1 MATAAPK
8 ARKPAARPA
17 PKAAVPKK
25 ASPNVAPNTVA
36 KSTAP
41 KSPAPKSPAPPKGR
55 AARSE
60 PVGEEA
66 LWYKDAIIYEVPI
79 RAYRDSNG
87 DGIGDFRGLTEK
99 LDYIRDLGV
108 TAIWLLPFYPSPLRD
123 DGYDIADFTAVH
135 PSYGTLRDV
144 RAFIRAAHAR
154 GLRVITELVCN
165 HTSDQHAWFQ
175 RARRAKP
182 GSTARDFY
190 VWSDD
195 SDKYSDARIIFTD
208 TETSNW
214 TWDPVAG
221 AYYWHRFF
229 SHQPDLNYD
238 NPAVHA
244 AVLKAMDFWLEMGV
258 DGLRLDAIPYLY
270 EREGTNCEN
279 LPETH
284 AFLKKLR
291 AHVDRE
297 FPGRMLLAEANQWPE
312 DSVEYF
318 GDGDECNMAFHF
330 PVMPRMFMAVRAED
344 RLPLVDILEQTPA
357 IPENAQWAMFLRNH
371 DELTLEMVT
380 DEERDYM
387 YRAYAHDPQMR
398 INVGIRRRLSPLLGN
413 NRRRIELMNGLLFSL
428 PGTPVMYYG
437 DEIGMGDNVFVGDRN
452 GVRTP
457 MQWNG
462 DRNAGFS
469 GANRQQVYLPVIVDP
484 EYHYEAVNVEVQQ
497 ANPQSLLWWTKRLID
512 LRKRHPAFSRGT
524 LEFLHP
530 ENHRILVF
538 VRRHGDE
545 IILVVANLSRFVQPV
560 ELDLSEFVGHTPI
573 ELMGRVDFPVVSDDP
588 YVLTMGPHA
597 FMWFTLEAPP
607 PDDPALGAPGTEELP
622 ILPAAGSVVE
632 LLDGAR
638 SAVTLA
644 VLTRW
649 IRDRRWFRSR
659 TRRIKGLSI
668 QDVVPVPVGDRTAAV
683 VLAEVAY
690 TEGDAELYLVPLI
703 TMAARD
709 AAAIV
714 EASPHAALARIAPSN
729 GRRTESVLLDATLDP
744 AFMKTLL
751 DAIGSRKRLRGRL
764 GELAGRPE
772 KSFREVVG
780 TSRRALTP
788 TPIRGE
794 QSNSSIIFG
803 DRAILKLYRVTQPGM
818 NPDLEVGRVLTE
830 RGFEQTPAIAG
841 SMEYRPDRGPSM
853 TAALVNAFVP
863 NQGNL
868 FVHTLE
874 ELRGFFERAAAEP
887 PRPSGEGLDPASLL
901 VASGQL
907 PPQDVHD
914 AVDTYLETARLAGIR
929 TGELHATLAAAGDDP
944 AFKPEPFTEL
954 YQRSI
959 YQSIGGSTRR
969 SMDLLKR
976 RLDTLPEEAARDAA
990 LVLERR
996 GAIDAR
1002 LRVLLSHKFGGKRIR
1017 THGDLHAEQIL
1028 NTGRDLII
1036 IDFEGEPTKPLSERR
1051 LKRSAL
1057 RDVAGMLRSY
1067 HYASNGSLLRPE
1079 MGADIRAGDI
1089 EALDG
1094 WVRTWN
1100 RWVGATFLSGYR
1112 EATAGAAF
1120 LPSDDAEWAALLDAF
1135 LLEKACYELTYELNN
1150 RPGWVAIPIRGIL
1163 QLLGG

>member
-1 MATAAPK
+1 MTSAAPQEP
-8 ARKPAARPA
+8 RVTR
-17 PKAAVPKK
+17 
-25 ASPNVAPNTVA
+25 T
-36 KSTAP
+36 
-41 KSPAPKSPAPPKGR
+41 GR
-55 AARSE
+55 AARSKAL
-60 PVGEEA
+60 GAEA
-66 LWYKDAIIYEVPI
+66 LWYKDAIIYEVPV

-108 TAIWLLPFYPSPLRD
+108 TAIWILPFYPSPLRD
-123 DGYDIADFTAVH
+123 DGYDIADFTGVH
-135 PSYGTLRDV
+135 PSYGNLRDV
-144 RAFIRAAHAR
+144 KAFIRAAHAR

-165 HTSDQHAWFQ
+165 HTSDQNAWFQ
-175 RARRAKP
+175 KARRAKP

-190 VWSDD
+190 VWSNNPDR
-195 SDKYSDARIIFTD
+195 YADARIIFTD

-214 TWDPVAG
+214 TWDAVAG

-229 SHQPDLNYD
+229 SHQPDLNFD
-238 NPAVHA
+238 NPAVHD
-244 AVLKAMDFWLEMGV
+244 AVIKAMDFWLAMGV

-291 AHVDRE
+291 KHVDRS

-318 GDGDECNMAFHF
+318 GNGDECNMAFHF
-330 PVMPRMFMAVRAED
+330 PVMPRMFMAVRSED
-344 RLPLVDILEQTPA
+344 RLPIVDIMEQTPA
-357 IPENAQWAMFLRNH
+357 IPANAQWAMFLRNH

-428 PGTPVMYYG
+428 PGTPVLYYG

-469 GANRQQVYLPVIVDP
+469 SANRQQLYLPVIVDP

-530 ENHRILVF
+530 ENHRILAF
-538 VRRHGDE
+538 VRRFEGQV
-545 IILVVANLSRFVQPV
+545 ILVVANLSRFVQPV
-560 ELDLSEFVGHTPI
+560 QLDLSEFAGHTPI
-573 ELMGRVDFPVVSDDP
+573 ELMGRVDFPVVGADP
-588 YVLTMGPHA
+588 YVLALGPHA
-597 FMWFTLEAPP
+597 FMWFTIEAPAT
-607 PDDPALGAPGTEELP
+607 DVGEIGSTGAQELS

-632 LLDGAR
+632 LFDGAR
-638 SAVTLA
+638 SAAVVS

-659 TRRIKGLSI
+659 TRRIKNVAI
-668 QDVVPVPVGDRTAAV
+668 RDVVPVPLGDRTAAV
-683 VLAEVAY
+683 VLAEVVY
-690 TEGDAELYLVPLI
+690 TDGDPELYLIPLT
-703 TMAARD
+703 TMSAREASTILD
-709 AAAIV
+709 
-714 EASPHAALARIAPSN
+714 ASPHAALARISPSN
-729 GRRTESVLLDATLDP
+729 GRRTESLLVDATLDP
-744 AFMKTLL
+744 AFMTALL
-751 DAIGSRKRLRGRL
+751 DAIGGRKRLRGRV
-764 GELAGRPE
+764 GELAGKPE
-772 KSFREVVG
+772 RAFRSVVG
-780 TSRRALTP
+780 GDRKALAP

-794 QSNSSIIFG
+794 QSNSSIVFG
-803 DRAILKLYRVTQPGM
+803 DRAILKLYRVTQPGI
-818 NPDLEVGRVLTE
+818 NPDLEIGRALTE
-830 RGFEQTPAIAG
+830 RGFEHTPAIAG
-841 SMEYRPDRGPSM
+841 SMDYRPDRGPAM
-853 TAALVNAFVP
+853 TAVLVNAFVP

-868 FVHTLE
+868 FMHTLD

-887 PRPSGEGLDPASLL
+887 RRADGEGLDPASLIR
-901 VASGQL
+901 ASGETS
-907 PPQDVHD
+907 PPDVHGAID
-914 AVDTYLETARLAGIR
+914 AYLETARLAGIR
-929 TGELHATLAAAGDDP
+929 TGELHATLARSGDDP
-944 AFKPEPFTEL
+944 SFKPEPFSEL
-954 YQRSI
+954 YQRSLF
-959 YQSIGGSTRR
+959 QSIGGSTRR
-969 SMDLLKR
+969 SLDLLKR
-976 RLDTLPEEAARDAA
+976 RLDTLPEEAAADAA
-990 LVLERR
+990 NVLERR
-996 GAIDAR
+996 DAIDAR
-1002 LRVLLSHKFGGKRIR
+1002 LRVLLSHKFGGMRIR

-1057 RDVAGMLRSY
+1057 RDVAGMLRSF
-1067 HYASNGSLLRPE
+1067 HYASYGSLLRQELGAEIRPE
-1079 MGADIRAGDI
+1079 DVG
-1089 EALDG
+1089 ALDG
-1094 WVRTWN
+1094 WVRAWN
-1100 RWVGATFLSGYR
+1100 RWVGATFLTGYR
-1112 EATAGAAF
+1112 EATAGASF
-1120 LPSDDAEWAALLDAF
+1120 LPADDGDWAALLDAF

>member
-1 MATAAPK
+1 MATAGRQASGP
-8 ARKPAARPA
+8 PPA
-17 PKAAVPKK
+17 PRG
-25 ASPNVAPNTVA
+25 
-36 KSTAP
+36 
-41 KSPAPKSPAPPKGR
+41 GR
-55 AARSE
+55 AARSL
-60 PVGEEA
+60 PIGDEA
-66 LWYKDAIIYEVPI
+66 LWYKDAIIYEVPV

-135 PSYGTLRDV
+135 PSYGTMRDV

-182 GSTARDFY
+182 GSSARDFY
-190 VWSDD
+190 VWSDTPD
-195 SDKYSDARIIFTD
+195 RYADARIIFTD

-214 TWDPVAG
+214 TWDAVAG

-229 SHQPDLNYD
+229 AHQPDLNFD
-238 NPAVHA
+238 NPAVHDS
-244 AVLKAMDFWLEMGV
+244 VLKAMDFWLELGV

-291 AHVDRE
+291 AHVDE
-297 FPGRMLLAEANQWPE
+297 AFPGRMLLAEANQWPE

-330 PVMPRMFMAVRAED
+330 PVMPRMFMALRMED
-344 RLPLVDILEQTPA
+344 RLPIVDIMEQTPA
-357 IPENAQWAMFLRNH
+357 IPERAQWAMFLRNH

-413 NRRRIELMNGLLFSL
+413 NRRRIELMNGLLFSM
-428 PGTPVMYYG
+428 PGTPVLYYG

-469 GANRQQVYLPVIVDP
+469 SANRQQLYLPVVVDP

-497 ANPQSLLWWTKRLID
+497 ANPQSFLWWTKRLID
-512 LRKRHPAFSRGT
+512 LRKRHPAFSRGS
-524 LEFLHP
+524 LEFLAP
-530 ENHRILVF
+530 ENHRILAF
-538 VRRHGDE
+538 VRRHEDQA
-545 IILVVANLSRFVQPV
+545 ILVVANLSRFVQPV
-560 ELDLSEFVGHTPI
+560 ALDLAEFAGHVPV
-573 ELMGRVDFPVVSDDP
+573 EMMGRVDLPPVGDDP
-588 YVLTMGPHA
+588 YPLTLGPHA
-597 FMWFTLEAPP
+597 FMWFELTPP
-607 PDDPALGAPGTEELP
+607 AIAASTPDAGEPDQLP
-622 ILPAAGSVVE
+622 VLPAAETVID
-632 LLDGAR
+632 LLEGAR
-638 SAVTLA
+638 VAPVTR
-644 VLTRW
+644 VLTTW

-659 TRRIKGLSI
+659 TRRIKAVVI
-668 QDVVPVPVGDRTAAV
+668 VDVVPVKLADRTAAV
-683 VLAEVAY
+683 ALLEVDY
-690 TEGDAELYLVPLI
+690 TEGDAELYLVPLT
-703 TMAARD
+703 TMTPSEAAP
-709 AAAIV
+709 IV
-714 EASPHAALARIAPSN
+714 AASPHAAIGRIPPPARGEAE
-729 GRRTESVLLDATLDP
+729 RLLVDATLDP
-744 AFMKTLL
+744 AFMLALL
-751 DAIGSRKRLRGRL
+751 DAVGERRRLRGRG
-764 GELAGRPE
+764 GELAGKPE
-772 KSFREVVG
+772 KTFRAVVG
-780 TSRRALTP
+780 TDRASLVP
-788 TPIRGE
+788 SAIRGE
-794 QSNSSIIFG
+794 QSNSSTIFG
-803 DRAILKLYRVTQPGM
+803 DRAILKLYRVMQPGI

-841 SMEYRPDRGPSM
+841 SVAYRADDGRSM

-868 FVHTLE
+868 FTHTLA
-874 ELRGFFERAAAEP
+874 ELGGFFERAAAMP
-887 PRPSGEGLDPASLL
+887 QPAGGGDADPAALL
-901 VASGQL
+901 VAARQAV
-907 PPQDVHD
+907 PADVRG
-914 AVDTYLETARLAGIR
+914 AVNAYLEMARLAGTR
-929 TGELHATLAAAGDDP
+929 TGELHRTLAGADADP
-944 AFKPEPFTEL
+944 AFAPEPFSEL
-954 YQRSI
+954 YQRSL

-969 SMDLLKR
+969 TMDLLQR
-976 RLDTLPEEAARDAA
+976 RQGELPPGAATDAM

-996 GAIDAR
+996 TAIDSR
-1002 LRVLLSHKFGGKRIR
+1002 LRVLLGHKFGGMRIR

-1028 NTGRDLII
+1028 NTGRDLVI
-1036 IDFEGEPTKPLSERR
+1036 IDFEGEPTRPLSERR

-1057 RDVAGMLRSY
+1057 RDVAGMLRSF
-1067 HYASNGSLLRPE
+1067 HYASYGSLLRPE
-1079 MGADIRAGDI
+1079 MGAAIRPQDV

-1100 RWVGATFLSGYR
+1100 RWVGAMFLAGYQ
-1112 EATAGAAF
+1112 EATDGASF
-1120 LPSDDAEWAALLDAF
+1120 LPSDEREWAALLDAF

-1150 RPGWVAIPIRGIL
+1150 RPDWVAIPIRGIL

>member
-1 MATAAPK
+1 MAT
-8 ARKPAARPA
+8 
-17 PKAAVPKK
+17 
-25 ASPNVAPNTVA
+25 T
-36 KSTAP
+36 
-41 KSPAPKSPAPPKGR
+41 R
-55 AARSE
+55 AARSQV
-60 PVGEEA
+60 VGDEA
-66 LWYKDAIIYEVPI
+66 LWYRDAIIYEVPV
-79 RAYRDSNG
+79 RAYRDANG
-87 DGIGDFRGLTEK
+87 DGIGDFKGLTEK

-182 GSTARDFY
+182 GTSARDFY

-195 SDKYSDARIIFTD
+195 PNKYADARIIFTD

-214 TWDPVAG
+214 MWDPVAG

-229 SHQPDLNYD
+229 AHQPDLNYD
-238 NPAVHA
+238 NPAVHT
-244 AVLKAMDFWLEMGV
+244 AVLRAMDFWLSMGV

-291 AHVDRE
+291 AHVDLE

-312 DSVEYF
+312 DSVAYF

-330 PVMPRMFMAVRAED
+330 PVMPRMFMAIQAED
-344 RLPLVDILEQTPA
+344 SLPIVDIMEQTPA

-387 YRAYAHDPQMR
+387 YRAYANDPRMR

-428 PGTPVMYYG
+428 PGTPVLYYG
-437 DEIGMGDNVFVGDRN
+437 DEIGMGDNLFVGDRN

-469 GANRQQVYLPVIVDP
+469 SANRQSLYLPVIVDP
-484 EYHYEAVNVEVQQ
+484 EYHYETVNVEVQQ
-497 ANPQSLLWWTKRLID
+497 ANPQSFLWWTKRLID
-512 LRKRHPAFSRGT
+512 LRKRNPAFSRGT

-530 ENHRILVF
+530 ENHHILAF
-538 VRRHGDE
+538 VRRYEGE
-545 IILVVANLSRFVQPV
+545 AILVVANLSRFVQPV
-560 ELDLSEFVGHTPI
+560 ELDLSAFDEHVPV
-573 ELMGRVDFPVVSDDP
+573 ELMGRVEFPRIGGLP
-588 YVLTMGPHA
+588 YILTLGPHA
-597 FMWFTLEAPP
+597 FMWFALEPPAQAPVTPGELAILSPARTL
-607 PDDPALGAPGTEELP
+607 L
-622 ILPAAGSVVE
+622 E
-632 LLDGAR
+632 LLDRGR
-638 SAVTLA
+638 DETLTR
-644 VLTRW
+644 VLARW

-659 TRRIKGLSI
+659 TRRIKRI
-668 QDVVPVPVGDRTAAV
+668 AVNDVVPIPVGDRMAAIMF
-683 VLAEVAY
+683 AEVAY
-690 TEGDAELYLVPLI
+690 TEGDPELYLLPVT
-703 TMAARD
+703 TMPAD
-709 AAAIV
+709 AA
-714 EASPHAALARIAPSN
+714 EGLLDASPHAAIARIASPED
-729 GRRTESVLLDATLDP
+729 GRPGDLLVDATFVP
-744 AFMKTLL
+744 AFMTALL
-751 DAIGSRKRLRGRL
+751 DAIGSKKRLRGRA
-764 GELAGRPE
+764 GELVGRPE
-772 KSFREVVG
+772 KAFQTIVG
-780 TSRRALTP
+780 TDRAALAP
-788 TPIRGE
+788 NPIRGE

-803 DRAILKLYRVTQPGM
+803 ERAILKLYRVTQPGI
-818 NPDLEVGRVLTE
+818 NPDLEIGRALA
-830 RGFEQTPAIAG
+830 RHGYEQTPAIAG
-841 SMEYRPDRGPSM
+841 AMEYRPDGGTSM

-874 ELRGFFERAAAEP
+874 MLRGFFERAATE
-887 PRPSGEGLDPASLL
+887 PRPAAGEGVDIASLIAASGES
-901 VASGQL
+901 
-907 PPQDVHD
+907 PPDDVHE
-914 AVDTYLETARLAGIR
+914 AIGGYLETARLAGLR
-929 TGELHATLAAAGDDP
+929 TGELHATLAGVAGDP
-944 AFKPEPFTEL
+944 AFDPEPFSEL
-954 YQRSI
+954 YQRSL
-959 YQSIGGSTRR
+959 YQSVGASIKRAL
-969 SMDLLKR
+969 DLLAR
-976 RLDTLPEEAARDAA
+976 RRADLPPGAAADAG

-996 GAIDAR
+996 DAIEAR
-1002 LRVLLSHKFGGKRIR
+1002 LRVLLGHKLGGKRIR
-1017 THGDLHAEQIL
+1017 THGDLHAEQVL
-1028 NTGRDLII
+1028 HTGRDLVI
-1036 IDFEGEPTKPLSERR
+1036 IDFEGEPAKSLSERR
-1051 LKRSAL
+1051 LKRSPL
-1057 RDVAGMLRSY
+1057 RDVAGMLRSF
-1067 HYASNGSLLRPE
+1067 HYASYGSLLRPE
-1079 MGADIRAGDI
+1079 MGAEIRPEDVD
-1089 EALDG
+1089 ALDG

-1100 RWVGATFLSGYR
+1100 RWVGAAFLAGYR
-1112 EATAGAAF
+1112 EVTGGAAF
-1120 LPSDDAEWAALLDAF
+1120 LPSDDADWAALLDVF

>member
-1 MATAAPK
+1 MAATTRSATP
-8 ARKPAARPA
+8 R
-17 PKAAVPKK
+17 
-25 ASPNVAPNTVA
+25 
-36 KSTAP
+36 
-41 KSPAPKSPAPPKGR
+41 GR
-55 AARSE
+55 AAR
-60 PVGEEA
+60 GRAIGDEA
-66 LWYKDAIIYEVPI
+66 LWYKDAIIYEVPV

-87 DGIGDFRGLTEK
+87 DGIGDFAGLTEK

-108 TAIWLLPFYPSPLRD
+108 TAIWILPFYPSPLRD

-144 RAFIRAAHAR
+144 KRLIREAHAR

-190 VWSDD
+190 VWSDTPD
-195 SDKYSDARIIFTD
+195 RYTDARIIFTD

-214 TWDPVAG
+214 TWDATAG

-229 SHQPDLNYD
+229 SHQPDLNFD
-238 NPAVHA
+238 NPAVHNA
-244 AVLKAMDFWLEMGV
+244 IIKAMDFWLSMGV

-284 AFLKKLR
+284 GFLKMLR
-291 AHVDRE
+291 SHVDRNYK
-297 FPGRMLLAEANQWPE
+297 GRMLLAEANQWPE
-312 DSVEYF
+312 DSVAYF
-318 GDGDECNMAFHF
+318 GNGDECNMAFHF
-330 PVMPRMFMAVRAED
+330 PVMPRMFMAVRMED
-344 RLPLVDILEQTPA
+344 RLPIVDILEQTPA
-357 IPENAQWAMFLRNH
+357 IPDTSQWAMFLRNH

-428 PGTPVMYYG
+428 PGTPVLYYG

-469 GANRQQVYLPVIVDP
+469 SANRQQLYLPVVVDP

-497 ANPQSLLWWTKRLID
+497 ANPQSLLWWMKRLID

-530 ENHRILVF
+530 ENHRILAF

-545 IILVVANLSRFVQPV
+545 TILVVANLARFVQPV
-560 ELDLSEFVGHTPI
+560 ELDLSDFAGHVPV
-573 ELMGRVDFPVVSDDP
+573 ELMGRVEFPMVGAGP
-588 YVLTMGPHA
+588 YPLALGPHA
-597 FMWFTLEAPP
+597 FMWFVLEPP
-607 PDDPALGAPGTEELP
+607 AGDDGPAGEIPRDLP
-622 ILPAAGSVVE
+622 VLPAAGTVLE
-632 LLDGAR
+632 LLEGAR
-638 SAVTLA
+638 ASDVTSVLSA
-644 VLTRW
+644 W

-659 TRRIKGLSI
+659 TRRIKSI
-668 QDVVPVPVGDRTAAV
+668 QIRDVVPVPVGDRMAAV
-683 VLAEVAY
+683 VLIDVTY
-690 TEGDAELYLVPLI
+690 TEGDPELYLIPL
-703 TMAARD
+703 TLMTARD
-709 AAAIV
+709 AAPLVDAT
-714 EASPHAALARIAPSN
+714 PHAAISRVGPAD
-729 GRRTESVLLDATLDP
+729 GRRSESLLIDAALDP
-744 AFMKTLL
+744 AFTAALL
-751 DAIGSRKRLRGRL
+751 EAIGARRRLRGRA

-772 KSFREVVG
+772 KSFRDVVG
-780 TSRRALTP
+780 ADRTALIP

-794 QSNSSIIFG
+794 QSNSSTIFG
-803 DRAILKLYRVTQPGM
+803 DRAILKLYRVTQPGI
-818 NPDLEVGRVLTE
+818 NPDLELGRALTE
-830 RGFEQTPAIAG
+830 RGFAQTPAIAG
-841 SMEYRPDRGPSM
+841 SMDYRPDHGPSM
-853 TAALVNAFVP
+853 TAVLVNAFVP

-868 FVHTLE
+868 FVHTLD

-887 PRPSGEGLDPASLL
+887 PRADGEHLDSAGLLAASRLEPPADIRDVIGAYL
-901 VASGQL
+901 V
-907 PPQDVHD
+907 
-914 AVDTYLETARLAGIR
+914 TARLAGVR
-929 TGELHATLAAAGDDP
+929 TGELHQALARPGKDG
-944 AFKPEPFTEL
+944 AFAPEPFSEL
-954 YQRSI
+954 YQRSLFQAI
-959 YQSIGGSTRR
+959 TGSTRR
-969 SMDLLKR
+969 SLDLLAR
-976 RLDTLPEEAARDAA
+976 RTAGLPSSAASDVAQ
-990 LVLERR
+990 VLERR
-996 GAIDAR
+996 GLVDAR
-1002 LRVLLSHKFGGKRIR
+1002 LRSLLSHKFGGMRIR

-1028 NTGRDLII
+1028 HTGRDLVI
-1036 IDFEGEPTKPLSERR
+1036 IDFEGEPTRPLSERR

-1057 RDVAGMLRSY
+1057 RDVAGMLRSF
-1067 HYASNGSLLRPE
+1067 HYASYGSLLRPD
-1079 MGADIRAGDI
+1079 MGADIRPEDVV
-1089 EALDG
+1089 ALDG

-1100 RWVGATFLSGYR
+1100 RWVGATFLTGYR
-1112 EATAGAAF
+1112 EATDGATF
-1120 LPSDDAEWAALLDAF
+1120 LPTDDKEWATLLDAF
-1135 LLEKACYELTYELNN
+1135 LLEKACYELAYELNN

>member
-1 MATAAPK
+1 MATAAPPRSRR
-8 ARKPAARPA
+8 AKPPGDRDGSRPA
-17 PKAAVPKK
+17 GAR
-25 ASPNVAPNTVA
+25 TVRRA
-36 KSTAP
+36 TAG
-41 KSPAPKSPAPPKGR
+41 SR
-55 AARSE
+55 AARSRAL
-60 PVGEEA
+60 GDEA
-66 LWYKDAIIYEVPI
+66 RWYKDAIIYEVPV
-79 RAYRDSNG
+79 RAFRDSNG

-144 RAFIRAAHAR
+144 RRFIRAAHAR

-182 GSTARDFY
+182 GSSARDFY
-190 VWSDD
+190 VWSDTPD
-195 SDKYSDARIIFTD
+195 RYADARIIFTD

-238 NPAVHA
+238 NPAVHS
-244 AVLKAMDFWLEMGV
+244 AVFKAMDFWLEMGV

-291 AHVDRE
+291 AHVDER

-312 DSVEYF
+312 DSVAYF

-344 RLPLVDILEQTPA
+344 RLPIVDIMEQTPP
-357 IPENAQWAMFLRNH
+357 IPDTAQWAMFLRNH

-387 YRAYAHDPQMR
+387 YRAYAHDPRMR

-428 PGTPVMYYG
+428 PGTPVLYYG
-437 DEIGMGDNVFVGDRN
+437 DEIGMGDNVYVGDRN

-469 GANRQQVYLPVIVDP
+469 SANRQSLYLPVVVDP
-484 EYHYEAVNVEVQQ
+484 EYHYEAINVEVQQ
-497 ANPQSLLWWTKRLID
+497 GNPQSFLWWTKRLID

-530 ENHRILVF
+530 ENHRILAF
-538 VRRHGDE
+538 VRRYEGE
-545 IILVVANLSRFVQPV
+545 AILVVANLSRFVQPV
-560 ELDLSEFVGHTPI
+560 ELDLSEFEGSVPV
-573 ELMGRVDFPVVSDDP
+573 ELMGRVDFPRIGELP
-588 YVLTMGPHA
+588 YLLTIGPHA
-597 FMWFTLEAPP
+597 FMWFVLERPVEE
-607 PDDPALGAPGTEELP
+607 DVPANVGTDADLP
-622 ILPAAGSVVE
+622 SLPAAGSVME
-632 LLDGAR
+632 LFDAARTGAVAR
-638 SAVTLA
+638 

-659 TRRIKGLSI
+659 TRRIKELSVR
-668 QDVVPVPVGDRTAAV
+668 DVMPVPVGDRTAAA
-683 VLAEVAY
+683 VLVEVAY
-690 TEGDAELYLVPLI
+690 TDGDPELYLLPL
-703 TMAARD
+703 AALPAREG
-709 AAAIV
+709 ARIR
-714 EASPHAALARIAPSN
+714 EASPHAAIARIAPAN
-729 GRRTESVLLDATLDP
+729 GRRTETILVDATLDP
-744 AFMKTLL
+744 AFMTALL
-751 DAIGSRKRLRGRL
+751 DAIGAKKRFRGRA

-772 KSFREVVG
+772 KVFRDVIG
-780 TSRRALTP
+780 TDRRALDP
-788 TPIRGE
+788 NPIRGE

-803 DRAILKLYRVTQPGM
+803 ERAILKLYRVVQPGV
-818 NPDLEVGRVLTE
+818 NPDLEVGRVLTR
-830 RGFEQTPAIAG
+830 RGFEHTPAIAG
-841 SMEYRPDRGPSM
+841 SMEYRPDGGASM
-853 TAALVNAFVP
+853 TAVLVSAFVP

-887 PRPSGEGLDPASLL
+887 RHADGESLD
-901 VASGQL
+901 VASIL
-907 PPQDVHD
+907 AASAEAAPDDVHEAID
-914 AVDTYLETARLAGIR
+914 AYLETARLAGIR
-929 TGELHATLAAAGDDP
+929 TGELHASLASGVDDP
-944 AFKPEPFTEL
+944 AFAPEPLSEL
-954 YQRSI
+954 YQRSL
-959 YQSIGGSTRR
+959 YQSIGASTRR
-969 SMDLLKR
+969 SLDLLAKR
-976 RLDTLPEEAARDAA
+976 RAELPDGAAEDAA
-990 LVLERR
+990 AVLERR
-996 GAIDAR
+996 GAIESR
-1002 LRVLLSHKFGGKRIR
+1002 LRVLLGRKLGGQRIR
-1017 THGDLHAEQIL
+1017 THGDLHAEQVL
-1028 NTGRDLII
+1028 HTGRDLLI

-1051 LKRSAL
+1051 LKRAAL
-1057 RDVAGMLRSY
+1057 RDVAGMLRSF
-1067 HYASNGSLLRPE
+1067 HYASYGSLLRPE
-1079 MGADIRAGDI
+1079 MGAEIRPEDVD
-1089 EALDG
+1089 ALDG

-1100 RWVGATFLSGYR
+1100 RWVGATFLAGYR

-1120 LPSDDAEWAALLDAF
+1120 LPADDADWAALLDVF